1 MIFLIIIILY
11 LVYIESN
18 FGIRN
23 YLIKFNVN
31 YYYTLDGIFNK
42 EQFIETLK
50 SYNFNVED
58 KTDNLIIVNYK
69 SNYRIIKFKIYNY
82 DNYYK
87 IYVSF
92 NHIFFDM
99 QSVTNIIN
107 NYLKNNIKQKQMI
120 TYKHFYKNDL
130 LLLNLI
136 YTGLSNYNKKYNYK
150 KIILDN
156 NYIQKIKNESSVY
169 ISKIDIIISF
179 ITKMYL
185 TDYKKEKC
193 NIIIVKADKN
203 KQADYIGNP
212 VTFHLAQVNNKQNI
226 AYQIRNSYKNNK
238 FLLMEK
244 IDIYITSWVPV
255 ENYKNKIKEI
265 DINNPNTNT
274 ITDFFVVLCMIN
286 NDYIINL
293 YYL

>member
-1 MIFLIIIILY
+1 
-11 LVYIESN
+11 
-18 FGIRN
+18 
-23 YLIKFNVN
+23 
-31 YYYTLDGIFNK
+31 
-42 EQFIETLK
+42 
-50 SYNFNVED
+50 
-58 KTDNLIIVNYK
+58 
-69 SNYRIIKFKIYNY
+69 
-82 DNYYK
+82 
-87 IYVSF
+87 
-92 NHIFFDM
+92 M
-99 QSVTNIIN
+99 QSVNNIIN

-136 YTGLSNYNKKYNYK
+136 YTGLSNYNKKHNYK

-169 ISKIDIIISF
+169 ISKIDIVISF

-203 KQADYIGNP
+203 KQSDYIGNP
-212 VTFHLAQVNNKQNI
+212 VTFHLAQVNNKHNI

-238 FLLMEK
+238 FLLIEK
-244 IDIYITSWVPV
+244 IDIYITSWIPI
-255 ENYKNKIKEI
+255 ENYENKIKEI
-265 DINNPNTNT
+265 DIINPSTNR
-274 ITDFFVVLCMIN
+274 ITDFFIVLCMIN

-293 YYL
+293 YYLV